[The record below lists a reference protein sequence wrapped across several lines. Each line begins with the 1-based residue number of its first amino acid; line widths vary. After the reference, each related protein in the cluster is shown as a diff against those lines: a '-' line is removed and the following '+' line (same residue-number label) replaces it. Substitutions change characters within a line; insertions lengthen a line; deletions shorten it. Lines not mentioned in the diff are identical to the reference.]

1 MPKITKDILKKI
13 KYEDVE
19 REIVED
25 DEIVMDSIS
34 AAKQKRIIAQINS
47 EYDIAYSHN
56 EAKRATMLARL
67 KLYNNQR
74 RESSSVGDPLMFT
87 VHNTILASL
96 YDDRLQARWEGRGG
110 KGDDDVEE
118 NLNALASFDY
128 DIMSKDELDY
138 NWDWD
143 TCFFGRG
150 LVLMNEFD
158 RSEGVMAPVPE
169 HIPAV
174 TWIRDPRAVSVNGN
188 MQGKGAMRFG
198 GHEVG
203 ATYWELKDLP
213 GYFNIELLQK
223 DKEIRSLL
231 QETREAYN
239 SAQGRENFPQ
249 KEETL
254 GKRENYEFNLLNWF
268 THINGKKY
276 LVTLG
281 NNRTLLVRLQEI
293 KTDNGKR
300 WPILDR
306 ALYPMAT
313 DWDGVSI
320 PDLTE
325 DKQRARAVLLNIGLQ
340 SAKADVTPTYLFDQT
355 RIKNKNDLNFKINK
369 FIGVDGRVDNAI
381 APVQKSTA
389 HQYVSLIMDVLD
401 TAAQR
406 ATATPEIQQGVVS
419 DEKRTLGELNL
430 VSSKVDTRYSMSA
443 KIFGWSERAFWRLWY
458 QQYKIYF
465 KNEIDEK
472 VIRIQG
478 AMAPIW
484 RPLLRENI
492 IANVDPDVKIES
504 KVISDA
510 KRLREQQAFVQFA
523 ALALQDPENNRRF
536 IQKRLG
542 KLQGLTK
549 EEVDLTFP
557 LTVDEMQ
564 AEEENQLLN
573 MGKLPKIGIQDD
585 HLTHIDIHSKA
596 NQNAQSIAHIRAHK
610 KLMVLKRNR
619 PDLFQPPPV
628 PGFENSNP
636 GASGQPVQQPSQMA
650 KPPAQP

>member
-1 MPKITKDILKKI
+1 MKLTKPQLNKIN
-13 KYEDVE
+13 YEDVE
-19 REIVED
+19 REVVED
-25 DEIVMDSIS
+25 DEIVQDTIS
-34 AAKQKRIIAQINS
+34 AAKQRRIIAQVNS
-47 EYDIAYSHN
+47 EYDVAYTHN
-56 EAKRATMLARL
+56 EAKRAVMLSRL

-74 RESSSVGDPLMFT
+74 REASTVGDPLMFT
-87 VHNTILASL
+87 VLNTILASL

-110 KGDDDVEE
+110 QGDDDVED
-118 NLNALASFDY
+118 NLNALANFDY
-128 DIMSKDELDY
+128 DVMGKDELDY
-138 NWDWD
+138 SWDWD
-143 TCFFGRG
+143 ACFFGRG
-150 LVLMNEFD
+150 LVLLNEFD
-158 RSEGVMAPVPE
+158 RTEGIMAPVPE

-174 TWIRDPRAVSVNGN
+174 TWIRDPRAVSVNGVS
-188 MQGKGAMRFG
+188 GKGSMRFG
-198 GHEVG
+198 GYEVG

-213 GYFNIELLQK
+213 GYFNIEGLRK

-239 SAQGRENFPQ
+239 AAQGRENFPQ
-249 KEETL
+249 KEESL
-254 GKRENYEFNLLNWF
+254 GKKENYEFNLLNWF
-268 THINGKKY
+268 THIQGKKY

-281 NNRTLLVRLQEI
+281 NNRTLLVRLQEV
-293 KTDNGKR
+293 KTDEGKR

-340 SAKADVTPTYLFDQT
+340 SAKSDVTPTYLFDQT
-355 RIKNKNDLNFKINK
+355 RIKNKNDLNFRINK

-389 HQYVSLIMDVLD
+389 HQYVNLIMDVLD
-401 TAAQR
+401 SSAQR

-419 DEKRTLGELNL
+419 NEKRTLGELNL

-458 QQYKIYF
+458 QQYKRHF
-465 KNEIDEK
+465 KDEIDEK

-484 RPLLRENI
+484 RPLTRENI
-492 IANVDPDVKIES
+492 IASVDPDVKIES
-504 KVISDA
+504 KTISDA
-510 KRLREQQAFVQFA
+510 KRLREQQAFMGFA
-523 ALALQDPENNRRF
+523 SLALQDPSNNRRF

-549 EEVDLTFP
+549 EEVDLAFP
-557 LTVDEMQ
+557 LTVDEIQ

-573 MGKLPKIGIQDD
+573 INKLPKIGIQDD
-585 HLTHIDIHSKA
+585 HLVHLDIHSKA
-596 NQNAQSIAHIRAHK
+596 NQNAYSIAHMRAHK

-619 PDLFQPPPV
+619 PDLFQPPQ
-628 PGFENSNP
+628 PGF
-636 GASGQPVQQPSQMA
+636 GDAQPPQSPQQPQQPSQMA
-650 KPPAQP
+650 RPPT

>member
-1 MPKITKDILKKI
+1 
-13 KYEDVE
+13 
-19 REIVED
+19 
-25 DEIVMDSIS
+25 
-34 AAKQKRIIAQINS
+34 
-47 EYDIAYSHN
+47 
-56 EAKRATMLARL
+56 
-67 KLYNNQR
+67 
-74 RESSSVGDPLMFT
+74 
-87 VHNTILASL
+87 
-96 YDDRLQARWEGRGG
+96 
-110 KGDDDVEE
+110 
-118 NLNALASFDY
+118 
-128 DIMSKDELDY
+128 
-138 NWDWD
+138 
-143 TCFFGRG
+143 
-150 LVLMNEFD
+150 
-158 RSEGVMAPVPE
+158 
-169 HIPAV
+169 
-174 TWIRDPRAVSVNGN
+174 
-188 MQGKGAMRFG
+188 
-198 GHEVG
+198 
-203 ATYWELKDLP
+203 
-213 GYFNIELLQK
+213 
-223 DKEIRSLL
+223 
-231 QETREAYN
+231 
-239 SAQGRENFPQ
+239 
-249 KEETL
+249 
-254 GKRENYEFNLLNWF
+254 
-268 THINGKKY
+268 
-276 LVTLG
+276 
-281 NNRTLLVRLQEI
+281 
-293 KTDNGKR
+293 
-300 WPILDR
+300 
-306 ALYPMAT
+306 MAT